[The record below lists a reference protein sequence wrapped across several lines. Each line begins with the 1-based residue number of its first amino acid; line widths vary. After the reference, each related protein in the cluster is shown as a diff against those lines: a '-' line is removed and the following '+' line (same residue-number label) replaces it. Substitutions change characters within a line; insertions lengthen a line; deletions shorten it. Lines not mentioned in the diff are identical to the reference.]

1 MDKMSTIDF
10 LQKALD
16 LIKEAIDADNG
27 GRYKDAYD
35 LYFKGLDYYM
45 LAIKCKSFVFC
56 FFLEYAIMGCTFC
69 FFLFCIGRYLILLT
83 ACKHRIE

>member
-45 LAIKCKSFVFC
+45 LAIKCKSFCLELEAWVAVLFVFC
-56 FFLEYAIMGCTFC
+56 FF
-69 FFLFCIGRYLILLT
+69 FFVSAGTRSF
-83 ACKHRIE
+83 